1 MKKYYML
8 IFTVITVCICVFM
21 LFLVNK
27 INTREASSSN
37 IEDNSKICWG
47 LKRESNNK
55 QPSLHKPHTDVLDKY
70 NGIYMGNSED
80 KYLYLTFDE
89 GYENGYTPQILDVLK
104 ENNVKAAF
112 FITGDYLKT
121 SPDIVERI
129 IKEGHILGNHTQ
141 THPSLPKLA
150 NESKIQKELKTL
162 EEKIYSDYGYKMKY
176 FRPPMGEY
184 SKFTLKCVSDIGYT
198 TVMWSFA
205 YDDWD
210 VNKQKGIDYAK
221 DKIMSNLHP
230 GSIILLHAVSKDN
243 ANVLDY
249 VIKEARNQ
257 GYEFKSLD
265 EFKK

>member
-1 MKKYYML
+1 
-8 IFTVITVCICVFM
+8 
-21 LFLVNK
+21 
-27 INTREASSSN
+27 
-37 IEDNSKICWG
+37 
-47 LKRESNNK
+47 
-55 QPSLHKPHTDVLDKY
+55 
-70 NGIYMGNSED
+70 MGNNQN

-89 GYENGYTPQILDVLK
+89 GYENGYTDKILDVLK
-104 ENNVKAAF
+104 ENQVKAAF

-121 SPDIVERI
+121 SPQIVKRI
-129 IKEGHILGNHTQ
+129 IAEGHILGNHTQ

-150 NESKIQKELKTL
+150 NETKIQNELKNL
-162 EEKIYSDYGYKMKY
+162 EEKIYSEYGYKMKY

-184 SKFTLKCVSDIGYT
+184 SQFSLKCISGLGYT

-205 YDDWD
+205 YDDWN
-210 VNKQKGIDYAK
+210 VNKQKGIEYAK
-221 DKIMSNLHP
+221 DMIISNLHP
-230 GSIILLHAVSKDN
+230 GSIMLLHAVSKDN

>member
-8 IFTVITVCICVFM
+8 IFTIVTVLVCILLM
-21 LFLVNK
+21 LIVNELNFK
-27 INTREASSSN
+27 QVNSSS
-37 IEDNSKICWG
+37 IENNEKISWG

-55 QPSLHKPHTDVLDKY
+55 QPTLYKPHTDVLDKY
-70 NGIYMGNSED
+70 NGIYMGNNQN

-89 GYENGYTPQILDVLK
+89 GYENGYTDKILDVLK
-104 ENNVKAAF
+104 ENQVKAAF

-121 SPDIVERI
+121 SPQIVKRI
-129 IKEGHILGNHTQ
+129 IAEGHILGNHTQ

-150 NESKIQKELKTL
+150 NETKIQNELKNL
-162 EEKIYSDYGYKMKY
+162 EEKIYSEYGYKMKY

-184 SKFTLKCVSDIGYT
+184 SQFSLKCISSLGYT

-205 YDDWD
+205 YDDWN
-210 VNKQKGIDYAK
+210 VNKQKGIEYAK
-221 DKIMSNLHP
+221 DMIISNLHP
-230 GSIILLHAVSKDN
+230 GSIMLLHAVSKDN

>member
-8 IFTVITVCICVFM
+8 IFTIITILVCLVL
-21 LFLVNK
+21 LFVVNK
-27 INTREASSSN
+27 LNIYEVSSSAIGN
-37 IEDNSKICWG
+37 NEKISWG
-47 LKRESNNK
+47 LKRETDNK
-55 QPSLHKPHTDVLDKY
+55 QPTLYKPHTDVLDNN
-70 NGIYMGNSED
+70 NGIYMGNSQD

-89 GYENGYTPQILDVLK
+89 GYENGYTEKILDVLK
-104 ENNVKAAF
+104 ENQVTAAF

-121 SPDIVERI
+121 SPDIVKRI
-129 IKEGHILGNHTQ
+129 IDEGHILGNHTQ
-141 THPSLPKLA
+141 THPSLPKLVS
-150 NESKIQKELKTL
+150 ESKIKNELKSL
-162 EEKIYSDYGYKMKY
+162 EEKINDEYGYKMKY

-184 SKFTLKCVSDIGYT
+184 SDYTLNIVNNLGYT

-205 YDDWD
+205 YDDWNVD
-210 VNKQKGIDYAK
+210 NQKGIEYAK
-221 DKIMSNLHP
+221 DKIISNLHP